1 MAKAKKMLVLTGPQ
15 GAGNHLWSKIFSL
28 HPDVYGWKT
37 LLDNYWEAHRYAEPF
52 AECWKNFD
60 LLKEFDWSQSDYYFT
75 SISIPLGIGDTKWA
89 PDVSMFVRTLLR
101 IGIHPELVVCGRDK
115 NILEQQ
121 QTRLRGEYTTPML
134 LENIKDSFI
143 APKFVSYELL
153 QLYRQ
158 EYLKTLNFSIPIAWN
173 DPRIDDFL
181 AEDSNSKY
189 VHYVEEY
196 FLDEC
201 NKTGIPLKTKP

>member
-1 MAKAKKMLVLTGPQ
+1 MLFR
-15 GAGNHLWSKIFSL
+15 S
-28 HPDVYGWKT
+28 
-37 LLDNYWEAHRYAEPF
+37 
-52 AECWKNFD
+52 
-60 LLKEFDWSQSDYYFT
+60 
-75 SISIPLGIGDTKWA
+75 
-89 PDVSMFVRTLLR
+89 TLLR
-101 IGIHPELVVCGRDK
+101 IGVHPELVVCGRDK

-134 LENIKDSFI
+134 LENIKESFI

-158 EYLKTLNFSIPIAWN
+158 DYLKTLNFSIPIAYN
-173 DPRIDDFL
+173 DPRIDEFL
-181 AEDSNSKY
+181 SEDSNAKY